1 MPSLPR
7 WTRVIIALV
16 VFAAALA
23 AWQGAALGA
32 ITNTGATIEGVAS
45 APDAPAGSV
54 LPAQVTATVST
65 PSTWRATN
73 VQFGSQ
79 APLCADHSDQ
89 GAGTGTKTKN
99 FNVTAPGTPGDY
111 DVTFTPNEAD
121 DCNGVTGTQKT
132 LIDGLTV
139 ATPGPN
145 PNLPPRCGID
155 VMLVLDESGSIQS
168 SGQTENVRNA
178 TRAFLNALS
187 GTGAGVSIVD
197 FSSTAARPVPYT
209 TVTADTI
216 ANKFEPYL
224 VNGYKPGGYTNWEA
238 AFAKVRE
245 ANTQGT
251 LADLVVFITDGDP
264 TALHQGQRVS
274 ARGPCRG

>member
-1 MPSLPR
+1 MGPP
-7 WTRVIIALV
+7 
-16 VFAAALA
+16 
-23 AWQGAALGA
+23 
-32 ITNTGATIEGVAS
+32 
-45 APDAPAGSV
+45 AP
-54 LPAQVTATVST
+54 
-65 PSTWRATN
+65 
-73 VQFGSQ
+73 
-79 APLCADHSDQ
+79 
-89 GAGTGTKTKN
+89 
-99 FNVTAPGTPGDY
+99 
-111 DVTFTPNEAD
+111 
-121 DCNGVTGTQKT
+121 QKT

-216 ANKFEPYL
+216 ANTFEPYL

-264 TALHQGQRVS
+264 TALHQVRRVS
-274 ARGPCRG
+274 ARRALPRVTSRRCGSPPSRRTGSRSRARTSLPSASGRR